1 MKKNN
6 RKVYEKM
13 YRDDKKKK
21 NSKNGK
27 VNKFNKKWVLFFF
40 AAAIAVVAI
49 SMVGS
54 ELGLISQDGL
64 QSALKRN
71 AKDAPVAYG
80 EVLEQTEAAENGE
93 SICTLKV
100 KIQASLT
107 KEQTI
112 AQNYHNA
119 IQFVENNGEKY
130 DRIDYIAVADNSV
143 GDEVEA
149 VTFRISKETIQK
161 ILSGEADSENL
172 ADMLDNLYILS
183 TLQEES

>member
-71 AKDAPVAYG
+71 AKDAPVAYASIT
-80 EVLEQTEAAENGE
+80 LRLQTTVWG
-93 SICTLKV
+93 
-100 KIQASLT
+100 T
-107 KEQTI
+107 KW
-112 AQNYHNA
+112 
-119 IQFVENNGEKY
+119 
-130 DRIDYIAVADNSV
+130 R
-143 GDEVEA
+143 
-149 VTFRISKETIQK
+149 R
-161 ILSGEADSENL
+161 
-172 ADMLDNLYILS
+172 
-183 TLQEES
+183 